1 MGSGLITSVWGFIC
15 LWPEAVTEQKYQ
27 GRDLGVSYLS
37 WFILST
43 SGRTEVEGD
52 ISFLRRCIQA
62 DCTGPF
68 IFVVKGWGG
77 EEGIGVGLC
86 DSQVLGGPAPAGL

>member
-1 MGSGLITSVWGFIC
+1 M
-15 LWPEAVTEQKYQ
+15 
-27 GRDLGVSYLS
+27 SYLS

-52 ISFLRRCIQA
+52 VSFLRRCIQA

-77 EEGIGVGLC
+77 EEGIGVGA
-86 DSQVLGGPAPAGL
+86 V